1 MQNFLAFGTFNGA
14 WFLVLGVLN
23 TQNLAFSTFD
33 SSAFSA
39 HFGLGKFS
47 VLNTK
52 VWNKSVRLNL
62 INHLVG
68 FIPCQICL
76 YFRN

>member
-1 MQNFLAFGTFNGA
+1 MRIFLAFGTFNGA

-39 HFGLGKFS
+39 HFGLEKF
-47 VLNTK
+47 
-52 VWNKSVRLNL
+52 
-62 INHLVG
+62 
-68 FIPCQICL
+68 
-76 YFRN
+76 